1 VFTVHCRF
9 SVKLPFVRKANA
21 TQTWDVASQ
30 VTSSN
35 QRSRYVSHDI
45 VVTWVTSWDHGSHKC
60 HMTLVGQ
67 RSLINGKL
75 DTMAT
80 GKTNILIIFLIYPT
94 RLNAFDH
101 SFVMNGI

>member
-1 VFTVHCRF
+1 
-9 SVKLPFVRKANA
+9 
-21 TQTWDVASQ
+21 
-30 VTSSN
+30 
-35 QRSRYVSHDI
+35 
-45 VVTWVTSWDHGSHKC
+45 
-60 HMTLVGQ
+60 MTLVGQ

-94 RLNAFDH
+94 RLNAFDQ